1 LSGQPNIQA
10 KLRDGM
16 EAARR
21 GDKIAARRLLQQVL
35 TSDRNNELAL
45 MWMASVVDTLA
56 ERRAYLERAVQIN
69 PHNERAREALRR
81 LGVEAPPAPRGA
93 APSAPSAPGAR
104 GTGVEA
110 SGRRSN
116 TYLLAA
122 AAVAL
127 IVLIV
132 AAAYLLNNR
141 IAPQPGAEV
150 AAQSTFNAALNPTIT
165 TTPPPASETA
175 LPGVVVTLD
184 PNALP
189 SLPPTFTPSPTRTL
203 SPTPF
208 PSLTPLPLSD
218 FGVVYS
224 EFDPESAQPSLFSGN
239 ADGSGEVR
247 LGSGDAGFGDVAV
260 DAAGERIAFVRMV
273 VTPGQGDEPE
283 VSAPELFTASLDDPQ
298 NAIQITNRQ
307 ASTLGQPSWSPDG
320 AQIVFASDEDGDSE
334 LWIVD
339 ADGGNLRQLTDN
351 QAHDADP
358 AFSPDG
364 TQIVFV
370 SDVES
375 PGFSEVYTIAPDGT
389 NLTRLTD
396 LSGSQYAPAWSP
408 DGSQIVYVS
417 DRGGDGDL
425 YVMDADGQRSTLLTV
440 DDGGAEDRSPRWSP
454 DGLWIAFLSN
464 REDDEFRWHR
474 IDLNGSV
481 TRMSVLT
488 GRAPQSLAFLPF
500 SSR

>member
-1 LSGQPNIQA
+1 
-10 KLRDGM
+10 M

-45 MWMASVVDTLA
+45 MWMASVVDTLT

-81 LGVEAPPAPRGA
+81 LGVEVPPAPRGA
-93 APSAPSAPGAR
+93 APSAAPSETGVR
-104 GTGVEA
+104 GTRGET
-110 SGRRSN
+110 SGGRSN

-132 AAAYLLNNR
+132 AAVYLLNNR
-141 IAPQPGAEV
+141 ATPPPSAEV

-165 TTPPPASETA
+165 TTLPPASETA
-175 LPGVVVTLD
+175 LAGVIVTLD
-184 PNALP
+184 PDALP
-189 SLPPTFTPSPTRTL
+189 TLPPTFTPSPTRTL

-208 PSLTPLPLSD
+208 PSLTPLPLSN

-260 DAAGERIAFVRMV
+260 DVSGARLAFVRMV
-273 VTPGQGDEPE
+273 VTPGQAEQPE
-283 VSAPELFTASLDDPQ
+283 VSAPELFVASLDNPQ

-307 ASTLGQPSWSPDG
+307 AATLAHPSWSPDG

-351 QAHDADP
+351 EAHDADP
-358 AFSPDG
+358 VFSPDG
-364 TQIVFV
+364 TQIAFV

-408 DGSQIVYVS
+408 DGSQIAYVS

-425 YVMDADGQRSTLLTV
+425 YVMDADGQRSALLTL
-440 DDGGAEDRSPRWSP
+440 DDGGAEDRSPIWSP

-488 GRAPQSLAFLPF
+488 GRAPQSLAFLPY